1 MGDRDYASKWPL
13 SLSSIPILQQMARRI
28 SDNDLYNRI
37 LEMCGEAG
45 HEKSVKPADVAQ
57 SLAEFEWQS
66 LLKRIKQTATRQAKA
81 GYIHIMRKGK
91 PADPDDFRG
100 VYKLRLVE
108 GVDWQAVINDETIN
122 RGSGTQVN
130 SDQ

>member
-1 MGDRDYASKWPL
+1 
-13 SLSSIPILQQMARRI
+13 MARRI

-37 LEMCGEAG
+37 LELCGEAG
-45 HEKSVKPADVAQ
+45 PEKSVTPAAIAQ
-57 SLAEFEWQS
+57 SLVDFDWQS
-66 LLKRIKQTATRQAKA
+66 LLKRIKQTATHQARA

-100 VYKLRLVE
+100 VYKVRLVA

-122 RGSGTQVN
+122 RGSGATVKN
-130 SDQ
+130 DPS

>member
-1 MGDRDYASKWPL
+1 
-13 SLSSIPILQQMARRI
+13 MARRI

-45 HEKSVKPADVAQ
+45 HEKSVKPAAIAQ
-57 SLAEFEWQS
+57 SLVEFEWQS
-66 LLKRIKQTATRQAKA
+66 LLKRIKQTAARQAKS

>member
-1 MGDRDYASKWPL
+1 
-13 SLSSIPILQQMARRI
+13 MARRI

-45 HEKSVKPADVAQ
+45 PEKSVTPAAVAQ
-57 SLAEFEWQS
+57 SLVDFDWQS
-66 LLKRIKQTATRQAKA
+66 MLKRIRQTAVRQAKA

-100 VYKLRLVE
+100 VYKLRIVD
-108 GVDWQAVINDETIN
+108 GVDWQSLINDESIN
-122 RGSGTQVN
+122 RGSGVAQP
-130 SDQ
+130 SSEQ